1 MTRTVNWV
9 VPSLHCESC
18 AARIRR
24 TLAEIDGVRLVR
36 IHVTRQIIE
45 VEGAGPE
52 ALAYAK
58 RQLAQAGYPCTVG
71 ET

>member
-1 MTRTVNWV
+1 MRTVHWV
-9 VPSLHCESC
+9 VPNLHCDSC

-36 IHVTRQIIE
+36 VHVARQTIE

-52 ALAYAK
+52 AFAYAK
-58 RQLAQAGYPCTVG
+58 RQLAQAGYPCAAR
-71 ET
+71 